1 MGQPFYELKNRS
13 MRKMVYLLH
22 MLLLLLLNIQVTE
35 LSFSKLL
42 LWHFYQQRLHF
53 FKEIYS
59 EHWYFEIE
67 ILFDP
72 RDEK

>member
-1 MGQPFYELKNRS
+1 
-13 MRKMVYLLH
+13 MVYLPH
-22 MLLLLLLNIQVTE
+22 MLAVTVTTNIQVTE